1 MSWLSKLIGLDR
13 NPGIL
18 DPINKSL
25 RGIWLLGA
33 NELVKN
39 AFFKAAGKA
48 GVSLATAKVIWED
61 LERQVQA
68 M

>member
-1 MSWLSKLIGLDR
+1 MSWFSKWTGLDK

-33 NELVKN
+33 DKLMRN
-39 AFFKAAGKA
+39 AFFKA
-48 GVSLATAKVIWED
+48 TAKYGISKDTAQAVWDD
-61 LERQVQA
+61 LERQVRA

>member
-1 MSWLSKLIGLDR
+1 MSWFSKWTGLDK

-33 NELVKN
+33 NTLLEN
-39 AFFKAAGKA
+39 AFFKAAARA
-48 GVSLATAKVIWED
+48 GVNKEVARVIWDD
-61 LERQVQA
+61 LEKQVQA